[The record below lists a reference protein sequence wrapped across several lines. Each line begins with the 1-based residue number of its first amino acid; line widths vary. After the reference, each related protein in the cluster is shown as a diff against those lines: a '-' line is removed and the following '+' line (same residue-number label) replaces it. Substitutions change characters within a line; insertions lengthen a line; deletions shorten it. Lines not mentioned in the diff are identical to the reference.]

1 MISTIA
7 MSAGYEYVAL
17 PLWEDIVLTWRA
29 RSPRDTADAVDI
41 DSKLDSEQRNSQK
54 RKASPVPSQHGSD
67 VSPKRAK
74 LADRDVSEDGE
85 LDPNAADSPES
96 RRTVGSHDN
105 DKRDGGERRPS
116 ETGPDRRR
124 NVSQEER
131 KRGQRLFG
139 GLLST
144 LSQTSTSS
152 QQKKRLEVERR
163 QHERAQ
169 QRRIEVD
176 KSKAE
181 RLAKLTHQRKIE
193 QVKLDEQVVWNLHY
207 YLNYDMELLISKQM
221 HTRHS
226 NMLAMARHLQTRS
239 EPKIVSH
246 VTLLIACKRSFLTE
260 NTLVLSTVGA
270 YERSREHH

>member
-1 MISTIA
+1 
-7 MSAGYEYVAL
+7 
-17 PLWEDIVLTWRA
+17 
-29 RSPRDTADAVDI
+29 
-41 DSKLDSEQRNSQK
+41 
-54 RKASPVPSQHGSD
+54 
-67 VSPKRAK
+67 
-74 LADRDVSEDGE
+74 
-85 LDPNAADSPES
+85 
-96 RRTVGSHDN
+96 
-105 DKRDGGERRPS
+105 
-116 ETGPDRRR
+116 
-124 NVSQEER
+124 
-131 KRGQRLFG
+131 LFG